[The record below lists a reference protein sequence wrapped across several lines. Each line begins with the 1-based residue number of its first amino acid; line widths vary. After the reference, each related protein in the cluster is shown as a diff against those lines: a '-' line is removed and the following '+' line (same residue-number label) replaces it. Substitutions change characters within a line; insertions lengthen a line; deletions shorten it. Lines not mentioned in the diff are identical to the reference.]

1 MQLRYEAANSGHLL
15 FWGAPGYCRLA
26 ASCYRDPKGFSRGLT
41 ACAALRVIR
50 KREVMANTR
59 SAKKAVRRI
68 ARRTAINTNRRSRVR
83 SFIRKVEE
91 AIASGDQA
99 AAAEALKAAQPEVM
113 RGAQKGI
120 LHKNT
125 ASRKVSRLAKRIK
138 ALSA

>member
-1 MQLRYEAANSGHLL
+1 
-15 FWGAPGYCRLA
+15 
-26 ASCYRDPKGFSRGLT
+26 
-41 ACAALRVIR
+41 
-50 KREVMANTR
+50 MANTR

-68 ARRTAINTNRRSRVR
+68 ARRTQINMNRRSRVR
-83 SFIRKVEE
+83 TFVRKVEE

-99 AAAEALKAAQPEVM
+99 AAQAALQAAQPELM

-138 ALSA
+138 ALTA

>member
-1 MQLRYEAANSGHLL
+1 
-15 FWGAPGYCRLA
+15 
-26 ASCYRDPKGFSRGLT
+26 
-41 ACAALRVIR
+41 
-50 KREVMANTR
+50 MANTR

-68 ARRTAINTNRRSRVR
+68 ARRTQINMNRRSRMRTFV
-83 SFIRKVEE
+83 RKVEE

-99 AAAEALKAAQPEVM
+99 AAQAALKAAQPELM

-138 ALSA
+138 ALTA